1 MLRNSL
7 ILFGMLVIWV
17 VVTIWYQFFRALRY
31 PAIVE
36 VLSRFFP
43 DWIAIHD
50 RLIFYSF
57 SAIPLGLLYG
67 LLVHKSH
74 SSVSLGA
81 FAGMIFLWTL
91 FLEWQIGRSP
101 ASLLTL
107 LLHGLFATLPGYAF
121 AFVALRMLQSS
132 QSRTCLHL

>member
-43 DWIAIHD
+43 EWIAIHD
-50 RLIFYSF
+50 RLIFYSSISSIVWIARAQIAQLSVVRRIRRDDF
-57 SAIPLGLLYG
+57 LVDPL
-67 LLVHKSH
+67 S
-74 SSVSLGA
+74 
-81 FAGMIFLWTL
+81 
-91 FLEWQIGRSP
+91 
-101 ASLLTL
+101 
-107 LLHGLFATLPGYAF
+107 
-121 AFVALRMLQSS
+121 
-132 QSRTCLHL
+132 